1 MTVCGTLTASDTVTV
16 NGTVTMYDGRVTPYV
31 IVWSSDSIYGTL
43 TASYTVTV
51 YDSVLSG
58 ESIWY
63 TDNI

>member
-1 MTVCGTLTASDTVTV
+1 MTV

-63 TDNI
+63 TDSI